1 MPAFKYALGCIKD
14 PEDPRDKKL
23 TRLPP
28 SLRVVL
34 PPKLDYTKKMSP
46 VSDQGQEGTCVGFAS
61 VDGMKEY
68 QEKSE
73 WKKLIQLSVR
83 YLYVEARKLD
93 TWSSDEGTTIRS
105 AMKALNKKG
114 VPPEDCWKYAVHQ
127 TDKPCPNADELAK
140 PYRIKSYAYL
150 ETPDEMRE
158 SLFINGPFVA
168 GVYVYDK
175 AWTAAEKTGKIP
187 MPDKKDEMVGG
198 HAICIVGYD
207 DKKKLFKFKNS
218 WGNAWGAKGYGFL
231 PYEYMKKYSADCW
244 SAKDLLADK
253 NVKALIGRLLAARMQ
268 R

>member
-14 PEDPRDKKL
+14 SEDPRDRKL
-23 TRLPP
+23 ARLPP
-28 SLRVVL
+28 SLRVAL
-34 PPKLDYTKKMSP
+34 PSKLDYSKKMSP

-68 QEKSE
+68 QEKTE

-140 PYRIKSYAYL
+140 PYQTVIAIDRQAL
-150 ETPDEMRE
+150 PTPAEVDGWSAEE
-158 SLFINGPFVA
+158 
-168 GVYVYDK
+168 YVGTLQHDQ
-175 AWTAAEKTGKIP
+175 ACPRFSVNFRQMVHISFRLAAEQRPQYLSLLEVNRATIEAHVSGNLWRRHMEP
-187 MPDKKDEMVGG
+187 
-198 HAICIVGYD
+198 
-207 DKKKLFKFKNS
+207 LFL
-218 WGNAWGAKGYGFL
+218 GTTA
-231 PYEYMKKYSADCW
+231 
-244 SAKDLLADK
+244 
-253 NVKALIGRLLAARMQ
+253 
-268 R
+268 